1 MGSIEHV
8 GDAGL
13 KISLE
18 LPNERIR
25 DGLASSL
32 DSWLGDY
39 QRSETVYRLAK
50 ALAQGTGEEDT
61 SGHLYTR
68 WTVVTSASGE
78 TTAWKEYRDF
88 ISFL

>member
-8 GDAGL
+8 GDTGL

-18 LPNERIR
+18 LPNESIR
-25 DGLASSL
+25 DGLVSSL
-32 DSWLGDY
+32 ASWLSDY

-50 ALAQGTGEEDT
+50 ALAQHEGEGDT
-61 SGHLYTR
+61 SGHLWSRIY
-68 WTVVTSASGE
+68 VVTQDGK
-78 TTAWKEYRDF
+78 TTWWKEYRDF